1 MKKTSLFLLTSV
13 SCAMLCGCYSS
24 PEMQENT
31 YKTQFTR
38 ESCGQSETVY
48 QHEGLRQCAEARM
61 AFENDN
67 KKTVTIIPTDGDTLV
82 VPRAYDEQ
90 DMFDLNRVYEVVDPR
105 DHSIVSVDEEASYED
120 MEVSAGFEQ
129 GDVIVDENAAEQ
141 EEYDQSAALME
152 SETAP
157 VVDEVMDLEFEDVK
171 DDQIPAMDE
180 EVAGEQEQVVQGEDE
195 VVDESRNGGSAQGVT
210 LVVGPL
216 KEDLVIS
223 VKTAE
228 QSQKSVAKTTKK
240 VTKTEVT
247 STQKTTHSTPRAIV
261 TQDQMDTA
269 LKQMTNGDDQS
280 AVLADDELPQI
291 PNFQKNEK
299 EVLPREEK

>member
-67 KKTVTIIPTDGDTLV
+67 KMTVTIIPTDGDTLV

-105 DHSIVSVDEEASYED
+105 DHSIVSVDEDASCED
-120 MEVSAGFEQ
+120 MEMTATEQ

-141 EEYDQSAALME
+141 EVNDQSAALME

-157 VVDEVMDLEFEDVK
+157 VVDDVMDLEFEEVK

-180 EVAGEQEQVVQGEDE
+180 EVASEQEQVVQDE
-195 VVDESRNGGSAQGVT
+195 AVDESRNGGSAQGVT

-223 VKTAE
+223 VKTAD

-247 STQKTTHSTPRAIV
+247 STQKTTRSTQRAIV

-269 LKQMTNGDDQS
+269 LKQMTNGDDQLFWLMMS
-280 AVLADDELPQI
+280 CLKYQI
-291 PNFQKNEK
+291 FKKMKKKYCQEKKNS
-299 EVLPREEK
+299 LII

>member
-105 DHSIVSVDEEASYED
+105 DHSIVSVDEEASCED
-120 MEVSAGFEQ
+120 MEMTATEQ
-129 GDVIVDENAAEQ
+129 GDVIVDENAVEQ
-141 EEYDQSAALME
+141 EVNDQSAALTE

-157 VVDEVMDLEFEDVK
+157 VVDEVMDLEFEEVK
-171 DDQIPAMDE
+171 DDQIPAIDE
-180 EVAGEQEQVVQGEDE
+180 EIASEQEQVVQDE
-195 VVDESRNGGSAQGVT
+195 SVDESRNGGSAQGVT

-223 VKTAE
+223 VKTAD

-240 VTKTEVT
+240 VTKTEVA
-247 STQKTTHSTPRAIV
+247 STQKTTRSTPRAIV